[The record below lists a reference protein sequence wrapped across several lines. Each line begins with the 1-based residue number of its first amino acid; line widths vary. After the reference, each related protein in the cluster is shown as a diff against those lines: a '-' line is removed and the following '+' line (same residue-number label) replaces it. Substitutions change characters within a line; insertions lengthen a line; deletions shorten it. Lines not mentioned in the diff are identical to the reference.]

1 MSREP
6 LSTYRVQLNQEFD
19 FDAATRIISY
29 LDELGID
36 QLYCSPY
43 FQAAPGSTHGY
54 DVVDHSRASE
64 DLGGAEGHAR
74 LCEELKRHRMGQ
86 VLDIV
91 PNHMAITGRENP
103 WWWDVLENGPSSTFA
118 AFFDVDWEPP
128 ETRHRNS
135 VLLPVLEDQYG
146 RVLEAGKLKV
156 IREEGR
162 FVVCYGDKVFPVA
175 PRSLREVL
183 AAAAAP
189 CRSEALAFIA
199 DAYGELPAPAA
210 TDTKSI
216 TRRHRDK
223 RVLNVMLDRLVREEP
238 AVGAAI
244 DKVLAEL
251 NSDHNRLY
259 EFLEHQNFRLAYWRM
274 ATRDLGYR
282 RFFDINSLVG
292 LRMENDSVF
301 DATHALV
308 LKWIRENKLNG
319 LRVDHPDGLRDPLAY
334 FERLRAAAPDCWIVA
349 EKILARQESLRD
361 SWPIDGTS
369 GYDFLNLAAGLFVDP
384 SGAEPLDAF
393 YREFTGE
400 SVDYASV
407 VRAKKQIAMRESLGS
422 DINYLTALF
431 LDICESERFHRDY
444 TRHEVHEVLRAALA
458 CFQVYRTYVR
468 TPGEVVPED
477 EREIAAA
484 IEQAKAYR
492 QDLDSRLFDF
502 LGDILTLRVPG
513 DLPLELAM
521 RFQQTDAAVTA
532 KGAEDTAFYTFN
544 RMIALNEVG
553 GDPGSFGIAPEEFYR
568 WSRNI
573 HRKWPRTMLTTS
585 THDTKRSEDVR
596 ARLFLL
602 SEIPDQ
608 WSRAVRDWFAINERY
623 RKGDLPDRNIEYHLY
638 QVLVGAWPLD
648 RARLWSYAEKAARE
662 AKVYTSWTNPE
673 PNYEAG
679 FKQFVEGILDDRR
692 FVKELEEFVAPL
704 IAPGRIN
711 SLAQTLL
718 KLAAPGVPDFYQ
730 GTELWNLALVD
741 PDNRRPVD
749 YDTRRKLLA
758 DLRTATPEQVMA
770 RIDEGLP
777 KLWLIKQALALRK
790 RHPEWFGP
798 DAGIHP
804 LTASGARAEHV
815 IAFARGTSVV
825 AIAPRLVIKLGGD
838 WQDTKLTLP
847 EGEWINHL
855 TGEHWHGTSVRLG
868 DLLRRFPVGLL
879 SQPEAAR

>member
-1 MSREP
+1 MK
-6 LSTYRVQLNQEFD
+6 
-19 FDAATRIISY
+19 
-29 LDELGID
+29 
-36 QLYCSPY
+36 
-43 FQAAPGSTHGY
+43 
-54 DVVDHSRASE
+54 
-64 DLGGAEGHAR
+64 GHAR
-74 LCEELKRHRMGQ
+74 LCAELKRHGMGQ

-103 WWWDVLENGPSSTFA
+103 WWWDVLENGPSSNFA

-128 ETRHRNS
+128 ERRHRNS

-146 RVLEAGKLKV
+146 RVLESGKLKV
-156 IREEGR
+156 VREEGR

-183 AAAAAP
+183 AAATAR

-244 DKVLAEL
+244 DEVLTEL
-251 NSDHNRLY
+251 NSDHDRLSD
-259 EFLEHQNFRLAYWRM
+259 FLEHQNFRLAYWRM

-308 LKWIRENKLNG
+308 LKWLRENLLTG
-319 LRVDHPDGLRDPLAY
+319 LRIDHPDGLRDPLAY
-334 FERLRAAAPDCWIVA
+334 FERLRAAAPNCWIVA
-349 EKILARQESLRD
+349 EKILARSESLRD
-361 SWPIDGTS
+361 SWPIDGTT

-384 SGAEPLDAF
+384 AGAEPLSAF
-393 YREFTGE
+393 YYEFTGE
-400 SVDYASV
+400 SADYAGT
-407 VRAKKQIAMRESLGS
+407 VRAKKQVAMRESLGS
-422 DINYLTALF
+422 DINHLTALF
-431 LDICESERFHRDY
+431 LDVCDGERFHRDY
-444 TRHEVHEVLRAALA
+444 TRHEVHEVLRAVLA

-468 TPGEVVPED
+468 TPGQVDPND

-484 IEQAKAYR
+484 IEQGKAYR
-492 QDLDSRLFDF
+492 PDLDPRLFDF
-502 LGDILTLRVPG
+502 LREILTLRMPG
-513 DLPLELAM
+513 DQPLELAM
-521 RFQQTDAAVTA
+521 RFQQTGAAVMA
-532 KGAEDTAFYTFN
+532 KGAEDTAFYSFN

-553 GDPGSFGIAPEEFYR
+553 GDPGSFGIAPQEFFR
-568 WSRNI
+568 WCRNI
-573 HRKWPRTMLTTS
+573 HRKWPRTMLATS

-602 SEIPDQ
+602 SELPEQ
-608 WSRAVRDWFAINERY
+608 WSHAVRDWFAINERH
-623 RKGDLPDRNIEYHLY
+623 RTGDLPDRNLEYHLY

-648 RARLWSYAEKAARE
+648 QARLMTYAEKAARE

-673 PNYEAG
+673 PHYETAL
-679 FKQFVEGILDDRR
+679 KNFVEGILADPQ
-692 FVKELEEFVAPL
+692 FVKELEDFVAPL

-730 GTELWNLALVD
+730 GSELWSLNLVD

-749 YDTRRKLLA
+749 FDTRRKLLA
-758 DLRTATPEQVMA
+758 DLKTATPEQVMA
-770 RIDEGLP
+770 RVDDGLP

-790 RHPEWFGP
+790 RHPDWFGP
-798 DAGIHP
+798 DAGIHS
-804 LTASGARAEHV
+804 LRATGARAEHV
-815 IAFARGTSVV
+815 IAFARGTFVV
-825 AIAPRLVIKLGGD
+825 AVAPRLVIKLAGD
-838 WQDTKLTLP
+838 WQDTKLALP
-847 EGEWINHL
+847 DGEWMNHL
-855 TGEHWHGTSVRLG
+855 TGEHWHGTSARLG
-868 DLLRRFPVGLL
+868 DLLHRFPVALL
-879 SQPEAAR
+879 SRPEASR